1 MKMKL
6 LYIIVNQAYIAIC
19 IFNEFM
25 KLITA
30 LMFVFLIVNNSNAK
44 DYLITDF
51 GAKGDGKA
59 LCTTSIQ
66 SAIDN
71 ASKDGGGRVVIPKG
85 EFVSGT
91 IFMKSNIEIYL
102 KRGAKL
108 LGSINPEDYKKV
120 GKWKA
125 LVIAN
130 EVSDIHL
137 SGKGIIDGRGD
148 KLALKIDSLFY
159 AGHIDSVDYNFVE
172 KRPKWYLRPV
182 LLQILECNNIAIK
195 DITLKNSSCWVQS
208 YELCNN
214 IIINSIKV
222 DSDSYWNN
230 DGIDIMDCKNVKISH
245 CDINAAD
252 DGICIKSEDWTR
264 ERYCDNILISNC
276 KVRSSASAIKLGTSS
291 VSHMRNITVRHIKVY
306 DTYRSAIAIEA
317 MQGGI
322 IENILVEDIKATNTG
337 NAIFLRVGQIRK
349 AAYPGTLRN
358 VVIRKVKVKV
368 PFNRPDHAYTIRGP
382 SLPFFHN
389 TFPSSITGIIGHPI
403 ESVLLEDIK
412 IIYPGRG
419 NAAYANLPIYRISD
433 VPELPKKYPEFSMFG
448 ELPAWGFYVRHVEG
462 LKIKNVNIKIKKG
475 DYRPAF
481 VFDDVEDLKLVNL
494 KIRGDNKLENIFMND
509 VRVFNEHN

>member
-30 LMFVFLIVNNSNAK
+30 LMFVFLIVTNSNAK

-51 GAKGDGKA
+51 GANGDGKA

-130 EVSDIHL
+130 EVSDIRL

-159 AGHIDSVDYNFVE
+159 AGTIDSVDYNFVE

-182 LLQILECNNIAIK
+182 LLQILECNNIAII

-214 IIINSIKV
+214 IIINSI
-222 DSDSYWNN
+222 N
-230 DGIDIMDCKNVKISH
+230 
-245 CDINAAD
+245 
-252 DGICIKSEDWTR
+252 T
-264 ERYCDNILISNC
+264 ILIC
-276 KVRSSASAIKLGTSS
+276 
-291 VSHMRNITVRHIKVY
+291 
-306 DTYRSAIAIEA
+306 
-317 MQGGI
+317 
-322 IENILVEDIKATNTG
+322 
-337 NAIFLRVGQIRK
+337 
-349 AAYPGTLRN
+349 
-358 VVIRKVKVKV
+358 
-368 PFNRPDHAYTIRGP
+368 
-382 SLPFFHN
+382 
-389 TFPSSITGIIGHPI
+389 
-403 ESVLLEDIK
+403 
-412 IIYPGRG
+412 
-419 NAAYANLPIYRISD
+419 
-433 VPELPKKYPEFSMFG
+433 
-448 ELPAWGFYVRHVEG
+448 
-462 LKIKNVNIKIKKG
+462 
-475 DYRPAF
+475 
-481 VFDDVEDLKLVNL
+481 
-494 KIRGDNKLENIFMND
+494 
-509 VRVFNEHN
+509 

>member
-30 LMFVFLIVNNSNAK
+30 LMFVFLLVNNSHAK
-44 DYLITDF
+44 DYLITDY
-51 GAKGDGKA
+51 GAKGDGKI
-59 LCTTSIQ
+59 LCTSFIQ
-66 SAIDN
+66 SAINN
-71 ASKDGGGRVVIPKG
+71 ASKEGGGRVVIPKG

-91 IFMKSNIEIYL
+91 IFMKSNVEIYL
-102 KRGAKL
+102 KRGARL
-108 LGSINPEDYKKV
+108 VGSINPEDYIKV

-125 LVIAN
+125 LVIAYD
-130 EVSDIHL
+130 VSNIRL
-137 SGKGIIDGRGD
+137 SGKGTIDGRGN

-159 AGHIDSVDYNFVE
+159 AGLIDSLDYNLVE
-172 KRPKWYLRPV
+172 KRPKWYLRP
-182 LLQILECNNIAIK
+182 LLIQFLECNNIAIK

-214 IIINSIKV
+214 LVINNIEV
-222 DSDSYWNN
+222 DSDTYWNN
-230 DGIDIMDCKNVKISH
+230 DGIDIMDCKNVEISH

-264 ERYCDNILISNC
+264 ERYCDSIFIHHC

-322 IENILVEDIKATNTG
+322 IENVLVEDIKATNTG
-337 NAIFLRVGQIRK
+337 NAIFLRVGQIRGAK
-349 AAYPGTLRN
+349 YPGTLKN
-358 VVIRKVKVKV
+358 VILRRIKVQI
-368 PFNRPDHAYTIRGP
+368 PFSRPDQSYNIRGP

-419 NAAYANLPIYRISD
+419 NAAYANLPVHRISD
-433 VPELPKKYPEFSMFG
+433 VPEVPKKYPEFSMFG

-462 LKIKNVNIKIKKG
+462 LQMKNVVLKLKKA
-475 DYRPAF
+475 DYRPAI
-481 VFDDVEDLKLVNL
+481 VFDDVDGLKLEAL
-494 KIRGDNKLENIFMND
+494 KVKGDKKKIFRNN
-509 VRVFNEHN
+509 VRAFEEK